1 MGLQDGQTAR
11 AVMNYYQVLEVP
23 PDATPEDIKRAYR
36 QLVRKH
42 HPDVATEETGDRFHQ
57 IQAAYEILSDPGE
70 RRKYDLSVGWGR
82 SPRTAIPYRP
92 ARATKTG
99 SVSQPAPQAP
109 AAQSSTAN
117 SPSSASPTSSQ
128 SSARAGDRTRS
139 ARTGASQRSK
149 FDNTEFTNGGRPPT
163 PQRPSHGQDRRAASN
178 RSATSY
184 QPPPARPRTESSSH
198 NHSGDRSARQ
208 GATRAKSAGE
218 RSGENGTSNYTNRM
232 RSAGA
237 DRSSSNGNGA
247 KARGSTANV
256 STGRGS
262 IDSSST
268 GGDYRN
274 GTSSPTNAN
283 TASTNSGT
291 SKSNDRRQPAAA
303 NSSSYKPY
311 SPPPRPE
318 PKIPSFNRGVKSLK
332 EALRS
337 NRYSLATE
345 IADVLAAHYSDRPQT
360 MRLFVKAYH
369 LRGNEM
375 LYYKRYELAEI
386 YLYEALKTAYS
397 HYPELVETIQSDLE
411 RTDTNRRELGMT

>member
-1 MGLQDGQTAR
+1 
-11 AVMNYYQVLEVP
+11 MNYYQVLEVT

-99 SVSQPAPQAP
+99 SVSQSAAQAP
-109 AAQSSTAN
+109 AAKSSTAN
-117 SPSSASPTSSQ
+117 SPSSTSPKSTQ
-128 SSARAGDRTRS
+128 SSAPAGDRTRS

-149 FDNTEFTNGGRPPT
+149 FDNTEFTNSGRAPNT
-163 PQRPSHGQDRRAASN
+163 QRHSQGQVHRAATN

-184 QPPPARPRTESSSH
+184 QPPPARPRTDGNSSGH
-198 NHSGDRSARQ
+198 NHAGDRSRQ
-208 GATRAKSAGE
+208 EATRTKSAGE

-237 DRSSSNGNGA
+237 DSSPSGSDA
-247 KARGSTANV
+247 KARGAKANA

-274 GTSSPTNAN
+274 GTRGTTNAN

-291 SKSNDRRQPAAA
+291 SKANDRRQSAAA
-303 NSSSYKPY
+303 NSSTSYKPY

-318 PKIPSFNRGVKSLK
+318 PKIPNFNRGVKSLK

-411 RTDTNRRELGMT
+411 RADTNRRELGMT